1 MGESG
6 RLRVAVTIATL
17 ADAARRS
24 DLDRAVTSV
33 LEQRGV
39 ECRAI
44 VVVNGGRSDPAV
56 MGRLAARPGVTLVH
70 LPDGDLARAR
80 VLGVEQ
86 VEEDTFCFLDDDDEL
101 LPNSVSS
108 RLQRLLERP
117 AVDIVLGNG
126 VRRGPM
132 GDVRRWTAT
141 PARAAELER
150 DPLGGLLTA
159 NWMGSCSGLF
169 RRASFPPSFFA
180 DTTAYEWTYWA
191 FRVALFRTPAFLP
204 EDTYVVH
211 DTPESMSKSST
222 FLHARLDLL
231 EKLLPLGHYDRRVI
245 EYVRLNR
252 ASAYHELAEHYRAR
266 QRRDQAWHFH
276 LATLCAPRGYRH
288 LSFTRH
294 LLFESGLRRPG

>member
-1 MGESG
+1 M
-6 RLRVAVTIATL
+6 TIATR
-17 ADAARRS
+17 ADAARRN

-44 VVVNGGRSDPAV
+44 VVVNGGRSDAAV
-56 MGRLAARPGVTLVH
+56 LGRLAARPGVTVVQLSH
-70 LPDGDLARAR
+70 GDLASAR
-80 VLGVEQ
+80 VVGVEQ
-86 VEEDTFCFLDDDDEL
+86 VEEDAFCFLDDDDEL
-101 LPNSVSS
+101 LPHSVAS
-108 RLQRLLERP
+108 RLRRLLEQP

-126 VRRGPM
+126 VRRGRM
-132 GDVRRWTAT
+132 GDVRRWTPT
-141 PARAAELER
+141 PARAAELEA

-169 RRASFPPSFFA
+169 RRASFAPSFFA

-204 EDTYVVH
+204 EDTFVVH
-211 DTPESMSKSST
+211 DTPESMSKSSR
-222 FLHARLDLL
+222 FLHARLELL
-231 EKLLPLGHYDRRVI
+231 EKLLPLGRYDRRVI
-245 EYVRLNR
+245 EYVRSNR

-266 QRRDQAWHFH
+266 QRRDRAWHFH
-276 LATLCAPRGYRH
+276 LRTLRAPRGYRH

-294 LLFESGLRRPG
+294 LLFGSGQRRPG